1 MEDLEHLKSLHGKT
15 MDLISFTLQLATNAL
30 DLPHHSPNDV
40 FSGKV
45 DVIFQ
50 IIVELMNVSIPK
62 LNQRDRNLIEQRINK
77 FYQLNTELEEL
88 QSDKPD
94 LTALSE
100 MNVFLQREFQLKVD
114 SSEVEDVAMKIESLK
129 DGKHSHENVNLD
141 HRMIF
146 AMNEKQY
153 EKLCVLIDDTVNGA
167 QYLKIADLSSKT
179 ILINEKLLDLQSA
192 ISQSRDERDREVR
205 LTTEARQFLLA
216 QYMNHNF
223 VPPQIPMTFS
233 VGVDAVTQQIALT
246 KQHEIEH
253 TD

>member
-30 DLPHHSPNDV
+30 DLPCHSPNDI

-45 DVIFQ
+45 DIIFQ
-50 IIVELMNVSIPK
+50 IIVEFMNVAIPK

-77 FYQLNTELEEL
+77 FYQLNTEFEEL

-100 MNVFLQREFQLKVD
+100 MNVFLQREFQLKAD
-114 SSEVEDVAMKIESLK
+114 SSEAEDVAMKVESLQ

-141 HRMIF
+141 HRMIV
-146 AMNEKQY
+146 AMNKKQY
-153 EKLCVLIDDTVNGA
+153 EKLCVLIDDTVNAA

-192 ISQSRDERDREVR
+192 ISQSRNERDMEVR

-233 VGVDAVTQQIALT
+233 VGVDAFTQQIALT